1 MQGKVQGRG
10 LKQTLTNENGN
21 VTPIYPNDKLGD
33 RAFKPAGGL
42 FLQSEACCCH
52 GNTNRETIKID
63 KAFKAQL

>member
-42 FLQSEACCCH
+42 FYKV
-52 GNTNRETIKID
+52 RRVVVMETEK
-63 KAFKAQL
+63 QLK